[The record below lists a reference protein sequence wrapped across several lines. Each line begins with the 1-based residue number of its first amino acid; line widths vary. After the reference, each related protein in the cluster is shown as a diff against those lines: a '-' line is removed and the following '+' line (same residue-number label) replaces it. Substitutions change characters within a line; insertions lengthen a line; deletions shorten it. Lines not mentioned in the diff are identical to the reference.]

1 MSFLTIGLKHLTG
14 NGSYVFHL
22 INGVGPPLF
31 PHVMLLLNPVTYSEC
46 KERTVWSINN
56 EATAG

>member
-1 MSFLTIGLKHLTG
+1 M
-14 NGSYVFHL
+14 VWA
-22 INGVGPPLF
+22 PLF

-56 EATAG
+56 EAMAVNKCVNKQFYKLFIMENLPM